1 VREDDTTNVEL
12 DSKADAI
19 WKSNVFKLKSEY
31 MENISSYENELQL
44 HSEAMQRKQG
54 NASVF

>member
-1 VREDDTTNVEL
+1 MREDDTTNVEL
-12 DSKADAI
+12 DRKADEI

-44 HSEAMQRKQG
+44 HSEAEQRKQS